1 VPRSH
6 AATALKKKS
15 ETGKD
20 TNMNNKLDQY
30 CGLLKEEIKIA
41 EAHLKQVGRH
51 VESVGED
58 GMEILETRLKE
69 AEAKCEVSRKKA
81 DEAAGRIKEFLE
93 EKIDSAVTKLED
105 WKTDRDI
112 EKVEKRADRKE
123 QYAIDLMVLATFA
136 VQGAEVAL
144 VDALAARKFATEV
157 AG

>member
-1 VPRSH
+1 MS
-6 AATALKKKS
+6 
-15 ETGKD
+15 
-20 TNMNNKLDQY
+20 NKLDQ
-30 CGLLKEEIKIA
+30 CCERFKKEIKLV
-41 EAHLKQVGRH
+41 EAHLGQVSHH
-51 VESVGED
+51 VESAAEHGVD
-58 GMEILETRLKE
+58 ALEGRLKE
-69 AEAKCEVSRKKA
+69 AKAKCEISRRNA

-93 EKIDSAVTKLED
+93 EKIDSAVTKLEE